1 VGHGGTLASL
11 REQPFR
17 LLWLGRV
24 SSGVG
29 DALVPVALAFAVLS
43 VHNSYTAVG
52 GVLAAW
58 TISRVSF
65 TLVGGVVADRLP
77 RRAVMLTCDLV
88 RGIVQAFTA
97 VMLLTGNMTLPLF
110 FVAMVFFGA
119 ASAFFVPASDG
130 LVQQTVSRANLQSAN
145 ALIST
150 SRSTLN
156 VFGPVVSGTLIAA
169 FGTGWVFA
177 IDAVS
182 FAASA
187 SFLLELRVDSYA
199 PSESSHFYRELRE
212 GWREVISRSWVR
224 APMVGFA
231 ISNICF
237 ASFLVLGPVI
247 FHNHLGGA
255 RDWGIVSTCG
265 AIGAIGGSL
274 ASARFRPHRPLTA
287 CFISSALIAVPIAA
301 LAGPLP
307 MPVIAVAWLIGFGA
321 IVFANT
327 FWETTLQ
334 RDIPER
340 VFARVRSYDVLVS
353 FVFMPIGM
361 LAFGPIAQHVGFTP
375 TLLGAAAI
383 AVITNL
389 VVAVVPSVHAVVA
402 EPRPA

>member
-1 VGHGGTLASL
+1 MGHGGTLVPL
-11 REQPFR
+11 RERPFR
-17 LLWLGRV
+17 LLWLARV

-29 DALVPVALAFAVLS
+29 DVLVPVALAFAVLS

-52 GVLAAW
+52 GVLAAF

-88 RGIVQAFTA
+88 RGVVQAFTA
-97 VMLLTGNMTLPLF
+97 VLLLTGDMTLPIF
-110 FVAMVFFGA
+110 FVTMVLFGA
-119 ASAFFVPASDG
+119 ASAFFQPASDG
-130 LVQQTVSRANLQSAN
+130 LIQQTVNRENLQSAN
-145 ALIST
+145 ALLST
-150 SRSTLN
+150 SRNTLN

-182 FAASA
+182 FAVSA
-187 SFLLELRVDSYA
+187 SFLLELQVDSHA
-199 PSESSHFYRELRE
+199 PTERERFYRELRD

-224 APMVGFA
+224 APMIGFA

-265 AIGAIGGSL
+265 AIGGIGGSL

-287 CFISSALIAVPIAA
+287 CFIASALISVPIAA

-307 MPVIAVAWLIGFGA
+307 MPVIAVAWLVGFGA

-340 VFARVRSYDVLVS
+340 VFARVRSYDMLVS

-375 TLLGAAAI
+375 TLLGAAAVAI
-383 AVITNL
+383 ITNL
-389 VVAVVPSVHAVVA
+389 VVALVPGVHAVVA